1 MSIERFAAA
10 DPALY
15 ADMEAYLKSGE
26 WEIAHESQTALWLR
40 WNRGWLHAIAAFDLS
55 EARRILEQIL
65 SDGAIVL
72 RGCEGLRELAA
83 ARGFNGCNP
92 CVQVMYDRKEAIPIR
107 TELVIRHPDES
118 DFPKVA
124 ESYDMGTEEELWEDF
139 HSPDFLGAYLD
150 GEFVGYIG
158 VHGEG
163 SMGILYVFPTYR
175 RRGYAEA
182 LYATLI
188 NRQLEKGRLP
198 FAQILED
205 NEQSVALQRK
215 MGLRISDGRVYW
227 MWRKEDDGE
236 DAEREEAED

>member
-124 ESYDMGTEEELWEDF
+124 VSYDMGTEEELWEDF

-227 MWRKEDDGE
+227 MWREEDGAKDGE
-236 DAEREEAED
+236 QTAGED